1 MSTIVQIKDLDALGP
16 MGLKGLPVSQVLP
29 PLAELSR
36 MGALFALD
44 THAGTAV
51 APVTA
56 APTTSPQWGLLNFSQ
71 NKRMYVLE
79 AAATI
84 KSGTAGLGLAL
95 MMATAIG
102 PQTVDASDYASSVKS
117 ALDGSGT
124 KPDVIIT
131 DNPTLVGGTPAWHV
145 IANTKLNEV
154 ATDSVGGGLTAN
166 VGGAFSAPGNWGMVA
181 MEVVGETGTTALFSV
196 SFLIAML

>member
-1 MSTIVQIKDLDALGP
+1 MPEVDIRQITPTQLDT
-16 MGLKGLPVSQVLP
+16 LPVSQILP
-29 PLAELSR
+29 AYAELSR
-36 MGALFALD
+36 MGALFAID
-44 THAGTAV
+44 THAGTAI

-56 APTTSPQWGLLNFSQ
+56 APTTSPSWGLLNFSQ

-117 ALDGSGT
+117 ALDGSGN
-124 KPDVIIT
+124 KPDVIIA

-166 VGGAFSAPGNWGMVA
+166 VEGKFSAPGNWGMVA

-196 SFLIAML
+196 SFLIALL